1 MKILIVD
8 DEGPARERL
17 KGLLG
22 EIDPDHTL
30 SEADNGLT
38 ALIAADRE
46 KPDIV
51 LMDIRMPGMDGL
63 EAAYHL
69 TSFNPQPAV
78 IFTTAYQDH
87 AIQAFEANAVDY
99 LLKPIRRER
108 LVEALVR
115 AEVINR
121 ARLNDLG
128 REGSGRAPR
137 THLVSTGRGK
147 IELIPV
153 GEITYLKAEQKY
165 ITAGWHGREM
175 LVDEPLKSLE
185 TEFHNL
191 FLRIHRNALVSMDHV
206 TGLEKNPD
214 GSFRILVKEVEG
226 GLIVSRRHLRAV
238 RKFVK
243 GIQS

>member
-17 KGLLG
+17 KALLR
-22 EIDPDHTL
+22 EIEPDHAL
-30 SEADNGLT
+30 HEADNGLT

-99 LLKPIRRER
+99 LLKPIRRDR
-108 LVEALVR
+108 LVEALDR

-121 ARLNDLG
+121 ARLNDISQ
-128 REGSGRAPR
+128 EASGCYPR

-153 GEITYLKAEQKY
+153 EEITYLKAEQKY
-165 ITAGWHGREM
+165 ITAGWRGREM

-185 TEFHNL
+185 SEFNNL

-206 TGLEKNPD
+206 RGLEKNPD
-214 GSFRILVKEVEG
+214 GSFSILVKEMDG
-226 GLIVSRRHLRAV
+226 GLTVSRRHLHAV

-243 GIQS
+243 GIQG

>member
-8 DEGPARERL
+8 DEIPARERL
-17 KGLLG
+17 KGLLQ
-22 EIDPDHTL
+22 EIESAYTL
-30 SEADNGLT
+30 LEADNGLT
-38 ALIAADRE
+38 ALMTADRE
-46 KPDIV
+46 KPDVI

-69 TSFNPQPAV
+69 TSFDPQPAV

-108 LVEALVR
+108 LVEALDR
-115 AEVINR
+115 AGIINR

-128 REGSGRAPR
+128 SEESGLYPR
-137 THLVSTGRGK
+137 THLMSTVRGK

-153 GEITYLKAEQKY
+153 PEIAYLKAEQKY
-165 ITAGWHGREM
+165 IIAGWHGREM

-191 FLRIHRNALVSMDHV
+191 FLRIHRNALVAMNHI
-206 TGLEKNPD
+206 TGLEKQTD
-214 GSFRILVKEVEG
+214 GSFCILVKEVTG
-226 GLIVSRRHLRAV
+226 GLTVSRRHLHAV

-243 GIQS
+243 GLSG